1 MAGNENSGGFRP
13 TAPQNNPANVN
24 GLGGNGQSGT
34 QALKP
39 MTGLPWG
46 TNQATEDIGRAA
58 PLAGNPTAI
67 GAQGAEGGQ
76 PQAPQK
82 PLTDLFAPTE
92 LPDQH
97 VSHGND
103 MQNLALPAM
112 VTPQPEKAMQIV
124 SALYMEDPTNQDL
137 RYILESASDQGRI

>member
-13 TAPQNNPANVN
+13 DAPQNNPANVN

-34 QALKP
+34 QSLKP

-46 TNQATEDIGRAA
+46 TNQATEDQGRSA
-58 PLAGNPTAI
+58 PLAGNPTAMAPG
-67 GAQGAEGGQ
+67 GASQQ
-76 PQAPQK
+76 TPQT
-82 PLTDLFAPTE
+82 PLTQLFAPTE

-103 MQNLALPAM
+103 MQGLALPAM
-112 VTPQPEKAMQIV
+112 ATPQPEKAMQIV
-124 SALYMEDPTNQDL
+124 QALYMQDPTNEDL
-137 RYILESASDQGRI
+137 RFILEGASDQGRI

>member
-13 TAPQNNPANVN
+13 DAPQNNPANVN

-34 QALKP
+34 QSLKP

-46 TNQATEDIGRAA
+46 TNQATEDQGRAA
-58 PLAGNPTAI
+58 PLAGNPSAM
-67 GAQGAEGGQ
+67 GPEGGQ
-76 PQAPQK
+76 QQTAQT
-82 PLTDLFAPTE
+82 PLTQLSAPTE

-103 MQNLALPAM
+103 MQGLALPAM
-112 VTPQPEKAMQIV
+112 ATPQPEKAMQIV
-124 SALYMEDPTNQDL
+124 SALYMEDPTNEDL
-137 RYILESASDQGRI
+137 RFILEGASDQGRI